1 MQHLPLP
8 LKRRTFKSYSVVPNL
23 YTYPLNDS
31 IRDGP
36 RKQWTD
42 EAMDRAINAVEQ
54 QGITIRKAAE
64 MYQIPRSTFHDH
76 LTGKV
81 EHESLPGPK
90 RYLSMEEEEIVS
102 FLIRCA
108 KIGYPH
114 IRHQVMGLVQ
124 KIISSKDIQT
134 VLSDGWWERFKKRHP
149 SITLREAA
157 SLSYARAM
165 ASDQECLESYFD
177 LLFGRSMECL
187 MIHQDYSIV
196 TKQAC
201 HYVPLLQKLLMQWV
215 PKIPVILQ
223 VEQKH
228 KLLF

>member
-1 MQHLPLP
+1 
-8 LKRRTFKSYSVVPNL
+8 
-23 YTYPLNDS
+23 
-31 IRDGP
+31 
-36 RKQWTD
+36 
-42 EAMDRAINAVEQ
+42 MDRAINAIEQ

-64 MYQIPRSTFHDH
+64 MYQIPRSTLHDH
-76 LTGKV
+76 LTGKL
-81 EHESLPGPK
+81 EHGSLPGPK
-90 RYLSMEEEEIVS
+90 RYLTMEEEEEIVS

-114 IRHQVMGLVQ
+114 TRHQVMGLVQ
-124 KIISSKDIQT
+124 EIISSKGIQT

-165 ASDQECLESYFD
+165 ASDRECLESYFD
-177 LLFGRSMECL
+177 LLEDHAMKCL

-228 KLLF
+228 KLPF